1 MYALISSVNSKESKI
16 VFYYIEHYPP
26 YLNNMITI
34 KQLSFA
40 LAAEKTRHFKKAAEL
55 CNISPSAFST
65 ALHELEK
72 QLGIQLFER
81 DNKKVL
87 ITPIGKQVLERA
99 RSIVLQVEELQHLSE
114 SHKDPLSFPLSI
126 GIIPTIAPFLLPR
139 VLPVINRLYPKL
151 KLTIMEEQSQA
162 LVEMV
167 RNGEIDSAI
176 LALPYPCEGLLS
188 LEFWQEDFY
197 WVALK
202 GDKHAEQKEIGSDEL
217 NHSNLML
224 LKEGHCL
231 KDHILDACKLPKD
244 FSKSNISATSLNTL
258 IQMVIGKLGTTLI
271 PEMAVDQ
278 LMHQNDTL
286 SAVHLNEPSPHRR
299 IAFIIRPNYSRM
311 SSIEA
316 LMTLCKE
323 TL

>member
-1 MYALISSVNSKESKI
+1 MISLKQI
-16 VFYYIEHYPP
+16 TYI
-26 YLNNMITI
+26 
-34 KQLSFA
+34 
-40 LAAEKTRHFKKAAEL
+40 LAVEKTLHFKKAAEL
-55 CNISPSAFST
+55 CSVSQSALST
-65 ALHELEK
+65 AVTEMEK
-72 QLGIQLFER
+72 QLGFQVFER

-87 ITPIGKQVLERA
+87 VTPIGKQVLKRA

-139 VLPVINRLYPKL
+139 VLPVLNKQYPGL
-151 KLTIMEEQSQA
+151 KLTIMEEQSKT

-167 RNGEIDSAI
+167 RNGEIDAAI

-202 GDKHAEQKEIGSDEL
+202 GDEHAEQKEIGSDEL
-217 NHSNLML
+217 NHCNLML

-244 FSKSNISATSLNTL
+244 FSNNNISATSLNTL
-258 IQMVIGKLGTTLI
+258 IQMVVGKQGTTLI
-271 PEMAVDQ
+271 PEMAIDQ

-316 LMTLCKE
+316 LMALCKE